1 MIRIIHYRMS
11 GSMRLYGSRN
21 NGKASGRP
29 RILLGWIF
37 VLILLSANSVPLS
50 ALQSD
55 EKLDFTI
62 LHTNDEHSHLVPHP
76 VVDDHPEFTD
86 RAKGGIAGVAGEI
99 DRIRQEKQQVGEPV
113 LLFSAGD
120 FLGGPAFGWLPLREG
135 VSAEMNLFR
144 RMGYDA
150 ITIGNHEFDY
160 GPDLLADYLASAGY
174 PDISREMSL
183 LSANIEPPADH
194 PMSDL
199 GIQKTTM
206 ITLENG
212 LRVGLFGL
220 MGNDA
225 IRKSARKGDV
235 KFLDPIESA
244 QQAVDSLHAK
254 GAEVIVA
261 ITHSGVRE
269 DRQLARTLPG
279 IHLIVGGHSHTELN
293 DPVWEN
299 DTVIVQAGQYL
310 EHLGR
315 IELSWD
321 RNAKQLIVRNEENR
335 KPYLIPI
342 SDVSERNPQ
351 IESVVNQYE
360 EFLDEWVDT
369 LTNGKVETVRQVIAE
384 SEFILQR
391 AARSEATIGNF
402 ITDAMK
408 FSAEHRTGSDVNAAV
423 QANGAIR
430 AEIVTGREAWSE
442 GLISFY
448 DMMMAASLGSGDDDR
463 PGYPLVSF
471 YLTGGEV
478 VTALELSVLLSEL
491 LDYSYFLQLSGLKV
505 SYDPERAILFR
516 IPFSG
521 TPIPSRRAVLNA
533 EIETAEGRWKKL
545 KRGDEQLYHIVT
557 DRYIA
562 EFLPEVGDL
571 LPGFT
576 ITLKD
581 EMGEPISLDNAVVR
595 TEQGELKVWE
605 ALLDYT
611 YSLKKQQDEIAVLPV
626 EYSDVQ
632 GRIAFRNAAPVW
644 LWPIT
649 ISAGVILLLTI
660 GWIRYRR
667 SRKNG

>member
-1 MIRIIHYRMS
+1 MAS
-11 GSMRLYGSRN
+11 NRLGYSLNTLKSFGM
-21 NGKASGRP
+21 P
-29 RILLGWIF
+29 RILLGWFF
-37 VLILLSANSVPLS
+37 VLILFSANCVPLS

-62 LHTNDEHSHLVPHP
+62 LHTNDEHSHLIPHP

-99 DRIRQEKQQVGEPV
+99 DRIRQQKQQTGEPV
-113 LLFSAGD
+113 VLLSAGD
-120 FLGGPAFGWLPLREG
+120 FLGGPAFGWLPLKEG

-150 ITIGNHEFDY
+150 VTIGNHEFDY
-160 GPDLLADYLASAGY
+160 GTDLLADYFASAGF
-174 PDISREMSL
+174 PELSQEMSL
-183 LSANIEPPADH
+183 LSANIVPPNDH
-194 PMSDL
+194 PLADI

-212 LRVGLFGL
+212 LKVGLFGL

-225 IRKSARKGDV
+225 IRKSARKGEV

-244 QQAVDSLHAK
+244 HQAVDSLHAN

-261 ITHSGVRE
+261 LTHSGVRE
-269 DRQLARTLPG
+269 DRQLARNVQG

-293 DPVWEN
+293 EPVWVD
-299 DTVIVQAGQYL
+299 DTVIVQAGQYF

-321 RNAKQLIVRNEENR
+321 RDAKQLIVRNEENQ
-335 KPYLIPI
+335 KPYLIPV
-342 SDVSERNPQ
+342 SDESEINPE
-351 IESVVNQYE
+351 IEGMVNQYE
-360 EFLDEWVDT
+360 ELLNDWVET
-369 LTNGKVETVRQVIAE
+369 LTNGRVETVRQVIAE
-384 SEFILQR
+384 SEFNLTR

-408 FSAEHRTGSDVNAAV
+408 FSAEERMGADVHAAV

-430 AEIVTGREAWSE
+430 AEIVTGRESWSE
-442 GLISFY
+442 GRISFY
-448 DMMMAASLGSGDDDR
+448 DMMMAASLGSGDDGR

-471 YLTGGEV
+471 YLTGDEV
-478 VTALELSVLLSEL
+478 IRALELSVLLSEL
-491 LDYSYFLQLSGLKV
+491 LDNSYFLQLSGLKV

-521 TPIPSRRAVLNA
+521 TPVPSRRAVLNA
-533 EIETAEGRWKKL
+533 HIETAEGRWKKL
-545 KRGDEQLYHIVT
+545 NRGDDELYHFVT

-562 EFLPEVGDL
+562 EFLPEVGNL

-581 EMGEPISLDNAVVR
+581 ETGEAISLDSAVVM

-611 YSLKKQQDEIAVLPV
+611 YSLKKEQNEIAVLPV

-632 GRIAFRNAAPVW
+632 GRIAFRNAAPIW

-649 ISAGVILLLTI
+649 IFAGVILILTI
-660 GWIRYRR
+660 GWVHYRR
-667 SRKNG
+667 SRKKAKQ

>member
-1 MIRIIHYRMS
+1 M
-11 GSMRLYGSRN
+11 L
-21 NGKASGRP
+21 
-29 RILLGWIF
+29 W
-37 VLILLSANSVPLS
+37 SANSEPIS
-50 ALQSD
+50 AQQSD

-76 VVDDHPEFTD
+76 VVDDHPEFMD
-86 RAKGGIAGVAGEI
+86 RAKGGIARVAGEI
-99 DRIRQEKQQVGEPV
+99 DKIRQEKQQAGEPV

-120 FLGGPAFGWLPLREG
+120 FLGGPAFGWLPLKEG

-150 ITIGNHEFDY
+150 VTIGNHEFDY
-160 GPDLLADYLASAGY
+160 GPDLLSEYLASAGY

-194 PMSDL
+194 PLRDL

-220 MGNDA
+220 IGNDA

-235 KFLDPIESA
+235 RFLDPIESA

-261 ITHSGVRE
+261 ITHSGVEE
-269 DRQLARTLPG
+269 DRQLARKVPG
-279 IHLIVGGHSHTELN
+279 VHIIVGGHSHTELSE
-293 DPVWEN
+293 PVEVN
-299 DTVIVQAGQYL
+299 DTIIVQAGKYL

-321 RNAKQLIVRNEENR
+321 RDANQLIVRNEQNR

-342 SDVSERNPQ
+342 SDVSEINPEIQ
-351 IESVVNQYE
+351 REVDQYE
-360 EFLDEWVDT
+360 EFLDQWVDT
-369 LTNGKVETVRQVIAE
+369 LTNGRVETVRQVVAE
-384 SEFILQR
+384 SEFNLQR

-408 FSAEHRTGSDVNAAV
+408 FSAERRTGLDVHAAV

-430 AEIVTGREAWSE
+430 AEIITGREAWSE
-442 GLISFY
+442 GQISFY
-448 DMMMAASLGSGDDDR
+448 DMMMAASLGSGDDGR

-521 TPIPSRRAVLNA
+521 TPVPARRAVLSA
-533 EIETAEGRWKKL
+533 EIETAEGNWKKL
-545 KRGDEQLYHIVT
+545 NRGDEQLYHIVT

-562 EFLPEVGDL
+562 EFLPEVGNL

-581 EMGEPISLDNAVVR
+581 ETGEPISLDKAVMM
-595 TEQGELKVWE
+595 TQQGELKVWE

-611 YSLKKQQDEIAVLPV
+611 YSLRKQQDEIAALPV
-626 EYSDVQ
+626 EYSNVQ
-632 GRIAFRNAAPVW
+632 GRIAFRDASPVW
-644 LWPIT
+644 LWPVA
-649 ISAGVILLLTI
+649 ISAGFIFLLTV
-660 GWIRYRR
+660 GWLGYRR
-667 SRKNG
+667 SRKEGMK